1 MSVPESRLVVLQSVR
16 KPSSR
21 TNPYIIQLVDSL
33 AEHVDV
39 RYFDWRFGLLGHYD
53 LLHLHW
59 PEVMLR
65 RDGRVQRWSAMARFF
80 LLMLRLTLTRRIA
93 VVRTLHNVGVHESG
107 GRVERLLLA
116 WCDRRTDGWIALNP
130 QTRAPRG
137 ARPTVILHGDYTTW
151 FASYPVPSRRPGRLL
166 YFGLI
171 RPYKGIDGLLAAY
184 AATDDP
190 DSRLR
195 IVGKPVNRGLTETVE
210 AAEATDA
217 RISALLDYV
226 DDETLANEVGQAD
239 LVVLP
244 YQDMH
249 NSGALLLA
257 LSLGRP
263 VLVPQAPVTVALA
276 EEVGP
281 EWVHTY
287 PDSLT
292 PEALTKALV
301 AVAAPANGRASTPDL
316 SRRSWDLIAAQ
327 HQAVYRELAGTKG
340 FS

>member
-1 MSVPESRLVVLQSVR
+1 MSENELIVLQSVR

-21 TNPYIIQLVDSL
+21 TNPYIVQLVDSL
-33 AEHVDV
+33 SEHVDV

-53 LLHLHW
+53 VFQLHW

-65 RDGRVQRWSAMARFF
+65 RDGRPQRWAAMARFF
-80 LLMLRLTLTRRIA
+80 LLMLRLTGQRRIT

-116 WCDRRTDGWIALNP
+116 WCDRRTDGWIALNE

-137 ARPTVILHGDYTTW
+137 AATTVILHGDYTTW
-151 FASYPVPSRRPGRLL
+151 FKPYPLPSRRPGRIL

-171 RPYKGIDGLLAAY
+171 RPYKGVDSLLAAF

-190 DSRLR
+190 QTRLR
-195 IVGKPVNRGLTETVE
+195 IVGKPVNTELTELVE
-210 AAEATDA
+210 KASTDDDRVSA
-217 RISALLDYV
+217 RLDYV
-226 DDETLANEVGQAD
+226 DDETLADEVGQAD

-281 EWVHTY
+281 GWVQTY
-287 PDSLT
+287 TGTLT
-292 PEALTKALV
+292 ATTLTEALKRVGEATA
-301 AVAAPANGRASTPDL
+301 GPDL
-316 SRRSWDLIAAQ
+316 SRRGWGLIAAQ
-327 HQAVYRELAGTKG
+327 HVAVYRKFTGPA
-340 FS
+340 S